1 MKKDKIKGL
10 VASVVII
17 TMSFGLCGCG
27 NKSTDNRIVVEM
39 VQYKPEA
46 ADYFEQLEKEF
57 NATHDDIQLKIDSP
71 NDAMTIL
78 KTRFIREDNPDIIGI
93 GGDSNFSNFI
103 DANILMDI
111 SDYDGLE
118 MIKENYLAINKDLEF
133 VPQEGIYAVPY
144 AANAAGILYN
154 KDMFEENG
162 WEIPTTWNEFISLCE
177 TIEESGKHP
186 LYFGF
191 KDTWTTLAPWN
202 ALAVGTCDS
211 DLAYQVNS
219 GNATF

>member
-103 DANILMDI
+103 DANMLMDI

-162 WEIPTTWNEFISLCE
+162 WEIPTTWNEFIFCV
-177 TIEESGKHP
+177 KR
-186 LYFGF
+186 
-191 KDTWTTLAPWN
+191 
-202 ALAVGTCDS
+202 
-211 DLAYQVNS
+211 
-219 GNATF
+219 

>member
-103 DANILMDI
+103 DANMLMDI
-111 SDYDGLE
+111 RLL
-118 MIKENYLAINKDLEF
+118 IILRF
-133 VPQEGIYAVPY
+133 V
-144 AANAAGILYN
+144 LYH
-154 KDMFEENG
+154 
-162 WEIPTTWNEFISLCE
+162 S
-177 TIEESGKHP
+177 
-186 LYFGF
+186 
-191 KDTWTTLAPWN
+191 
-202 ALAVGTCDS
+202 ALI
-211 DLAYQVNS
+211 
-219 GNATF
+219 

>member
-71 NDAMTIL
+71 NDA
-78 KTRFIREDNPDIIGI
+78 KFFKFHRC
-93 GGDSNFSNFI
+93 
-103 DANILMDI
+103 
-111 SDYDGLE
+111 
-118 MIKENYLAINKDLEF
+118 
-133 VPQEGIYAVPY
+133 QYAY
-144 AANAAGILYN
+144 G
-154 KDMFEENG
+154 
-162 WEIPTTWNEFISLCE
+162 
-177 TIEESGKHP
+177 
-186 LYFGF
+186 YFR
-191 KDTWTTLAPWN
+191 L
-202 ALAVGTCDS
+202 
-211 DLAYQVNS
+211 
-219 GNATF
+219 

>member
-1 MKKDKIKGL
+1 MML
-10 VASVVII
+10 
-17 TMSFGLCGCG
+17 
-27 NKSTDNRIVVEM
+27 
-39 VQYKPEA
+39 
-46 ADYFEQLEKEF
+46 
-57 NATHDDIQLKIDSP
+57 
-71 NDAMTIL
+71 
-78 KTRFIREDNPDIIGI
+78 
-93 GGDSNFSNFI
+93 NFSNFI
-103 DANILMDI
+103 DANMLMDI

-211 DLAYQVNS
+211 DLAYQVTMPVQHLLEVNLQCILLAVMRYLRL
-219 GNATF
+219 NRLIRI